1 MNVWKNLFIFSL
13 KDLDSYVRFKCKVY
27 SFSWLLGCCILCI
40 CPRCGTIQARI
51 ILSSSF
57 SNILKCQL
65 SWCCNSLFVMSIC
78 RLWKYGQ
85 IFWSSA
91 LFISSSSELGVCL
104 FFCLNIG
111 QLFYRTARSPTE
123 LVTSVPWWQTSTGRS
138 CTEASSYTLEMWRA
152 QKERWAPPLSKDEGR
167 IHLNPF
173 PFTAW
178 ANGNNVFSCCVEVE
192 ANGRRCNF
200 LCHYVEASVTMLCLL
215 SHL

>member
-1 MNVWKNLFIFSL
+1 M
-13 KDLDSYVRFKCKVY
+13 Y
-27 SFSWLLGCCILCI
+27 SFSLLLGCCILCK
-40 CPRCGTIQARI
+40 CPRCGTIKARL

-78 RLWKYGQ
+78 RLWKYAL

-91 LFISSSSELGVCL
+91 LFSSSSSELGFFCL
-104 FFCLNIG
+104 FFLSNIG

-173 PFTAW
+173 PFKAW
-178 ANGNNVFSCCVEVE
+178 ANGTTASAKTNKVFSCCAEVE

-200 LCHYVEASVTMLCLL
+200 LCHYVEESVTMLCLL